1 MMNPADTGFMLI
13 CMALVQFMTPGLAFF
28 YGGLVS
34 DRGVITMMMQSFVSM
49 GISSIFWFFIGFS
62 LCFGEKQGE
71 KGGIWANPWTHFG
84 FRDVNVN
91 TALDGSQDGIPGLLF
106 AAYQGMFC
114 VITPAL
120 MTGCF
125 ADRFRFKAYLIFIV
139 LWLVFVYCPFCNWV
153 WGGGFLMEWGV
164 WDFAGGIVVHITAGF
179 SALAT
184 LLVVGK
190 RDFAAIDDPEEI
202 DKPHNVP
209 FVALGTAMLWF
220 GWFGFNGGSALA
232 AGGPA
237 VAAAVN
243 SEIAGSV
250 ALFLWLIIDWLRNGK
265 PGLVGCCVGAIAGLA
280 TVTPAAGF
288 IQPWGAFILGTV
300 ACFFCYGCCE
310 LRRKLGL
317 DDALDVWGVHGMG
330 GFLGT
335 VLLGVLA
342 DSEEDCGTACVAAG
356 TCAISC
362 VNPGTV
368 NRSWEQL
375 GKQLVAAVFCGVY
388 SCVVTIVLLKLIGF
402 AVPIKPDQKR
412 ASLYG
417 IDSTEHGEEAY
428 HSPRNPYP
436 GPQRASQVQAANEEI
451 AKADE
456 PKTEVKET
464 PQIEEASV

>member
-1 MMNPADTGFMLI
+1 MDSSDTAFMLI

-34 DRGVITMMMQSFVSM
+34 DKSVITMMMQSFVSM
-49 GISSIFWFFIGFS
+49 GISSMFWFVIGFS
-62 LCFGEKQGE
+62 LCFGEKQGD
-71 KGGIWANPWTHFG
+71 KGGFVANPWTHFG

-91 TALDGSQDGIPGLLF
+91 TALDGSDEGIPGLLF

-125 ADRFRFKAYLIFIV
+125 ADRFRFKPYIVFIV
-139 LWLVFVYCPFCNWV
+139 LWLLLVYCPFCHWV
-153 WGGGFLMEWGV
+153 WGGGFLMDWGV

-179 SALAT
+179 SAMAALF
-184 LLVVGK
+184 VVGK
-190 RDFAAIDDPEEI
+190 RDLSGADPEEI

-209 FVALGTAMLWF
+209 FVALGTAILWF

-232 AGGPA
+232 SGGTA

-243 SEIAGSV
+243 SQIAGSV
-250 ALFLWLIIDWLRNGK
+250 ALFAWLIIDWLRNGK
-265 PGLVGCCVGAIAGLA
+265 PGLVGCCVGAVAGLA

-288 IQPWGAFILGTV
+288 IQPWGAFILGIV
-300 ACFFCYGCCE
+300 ATFFCYGCCE

-342 DSEEDCGTACVAAG
+342 DEEDCVLCVRKEFI
-356 TCAISC
+356 CPVSC

-368 NRSWEQL
+368 HRSWEQL
-375 GKQLVAAVFCGVY
+375 MKQLTAAVFCAAY
-388 SCVVTIVLLKLIGF
+388 SFIVTYVLLKAINLVI
-402 AVPIKPDQKR
+402 AIKPDARR
-412 ASLYG
+412 ASEFG
-417 IDSTEHGEEAY
+417 IDDTEHGEKAY
-428 HSPRNPYP
+428 HSPTSPFP
-436 GPQRASQVQAANEEI
+436 GPSRQITLATNADGEIVRADKTETEADANEDTVDI
-451 AKADE
+451 
-456 PKTEVKET
+456 V
-464 PQIEEASV
+464 I

>member
-1 MMNPADTGFMLI
+1 MVMDSASTAFMLV

-34 DRGVITMMMQSFVSM
+34 DKGVITMMMQSFVSM
-49 GISSIFWFFIGFS
+49 GISSIFWFIVGFS
-62 LCFGEKQGE
+62 LCFGELWDSGSSDPR
-71 KGGIWANPWTHFG
+71 GGFVGNPWTHFG
-84 FRDVNVN
+84 FRNVN
-91 TALDGSQDGIPGLLF
+91 ANFALDGSEEGIPGLLF

-139 LWLVFVYCPFCNWV
+139 AWLVLVYCPFCHWV
-153 WGGGFLMEWGV
+153 WGGGFLMHWGV

-190 RDFAAIDDPEEI
+190 RPVPENPEEL

-232 AGGPA
+232 SGGPA

-250 ALFLWLIIDWLRNGK
+250 ALFTWLLIDWFRNGK
-265 PGLVGCCVGAIAGLA
+265 PGLVGLCVGAIAGLA

-288 IQPWGAFILGTV
+288 IQPWAACVLGFV
-300 ACFFCYGCCE
+300 ATFFCYGCCE
-310 LRRKLGL
+310 LRKKLGM

-342 DSEEDCGTACVAAG
+342 DGEDCGK
-356 TCAISC
+356 SC

-375 GKQLVAAVFCGVY
+375 GKQLVAAVFCAVY
-388 SCVVTIVLLKLIGF
+388 SFIVTYCLLQLINL
-402 AVPIKPDQKR
+402 VTPIRPEKSRMSQMD
-412 ASLYG
+412 AA
-417 IDSTEHGEEAY
+417 EHGENAY
-428 HSPRNPYP
+428 EHSPVKPFERPIQIEP
-436 GPQRASQVQAANEEI
+436 GSSVSEDPPAQTEEEI
-451 AKADE
+451 
-456 PKTEVKET
+456 
-464 PQIEEASV
+464 